1 MIEIITAVSSISDH
15 IKCFHFISLDFLFS
29 FLLFKVFGLG
39 QPAQSAGRLLPRQEE
54 SKSAAEV
61 REPNLDIFPFNSKTN
76 SYLILVLS
84 TCPSEEKR

>member
-1 MIEIITAVSSISDH
+1 MIESITTVSQISDH

-39 QPAQSAGRLLPRQEE
+39 QPAQSAGRLLPRQED

-61 REPNLDIFPFNSKTN
+61 KEPNLDIFQFNSKSN
-76 SYLILVLS
+76 SYLVHLS
-84 TCPSEEKR
+84 SRREALT